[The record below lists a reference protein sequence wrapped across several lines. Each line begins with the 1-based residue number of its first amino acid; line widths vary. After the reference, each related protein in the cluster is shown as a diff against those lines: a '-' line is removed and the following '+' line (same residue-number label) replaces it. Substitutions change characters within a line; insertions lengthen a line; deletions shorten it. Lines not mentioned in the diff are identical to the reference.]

1 MFSVKKRRI
10 WGKIIVA
17 FNYLKEAY
25 MKDRERLFTRAHSDR
40 TRNKCFKLRKRRF
53 RLEILCCEEGETL
66 A

>member
-1 MFSVKKRRI
+1 
-10 WGKIIVA
+10 
-17 FNYLKEAY
+17 